1 MLQKLRNRHFF
12 AIDILLIVIIP
23 FISLGLRVDL
33 PSSRDY
39 IPALAVYIGIALVI
53 KLSVFYFFDLYRRY
67 WRFASIDALLSIVA
81 AVLISTPLM
90 TAASYFVF
98 GLGFLETGLP
108 RSIPF
113 IDALLTLVMVGGI
126 RFLAR
131 ASVYYQN
138 RYQRTGQAKRVLIAG
153 AGDAG
158 QIVAREIYTSEHISF
173 NLVGFVDDEP
183 TKIGAT
189 IHGARVF
196 GPLEKIPSLVEDYR
210 VDEVIIA
217 MPTASGSVIRAVVD
231 ACEQVG
237 VSKKILP
244 GVYELLSGQV
254 NINRLRNVEIGDLL
268 RRDPVQI
275 DISQVK
281 ALLSGKRILVTGAG
295 GSIGSELCKQIATCH
310 PDQLV
315 LIGHGENSL
324 YRLKKELSTSGFEPR
339 SVEIIVADI
348 RHKKHLRG
356 IFSQYQPEI
365 VFHAAA
371 HKHVPLM
378 EQNVEEAVTNNV
390 LGTWNLVQLARDH
403 HVSRFVLI
411 STDKAVHP
419 INVMGMTKCVAEKIV
434 HQMAARTERPY
445 VSVRFGNVLGSRG
458 SVVPL
463 FQNQIAR
470 GGPVTVTDPAMERF
484 FMTIPEA
491 VQLVLQASALG
502 TNGELFVLDMG
513 EPVKIDDLAR
523 DMIELSGFTV
533 GEDIEIEY
541 VGLRPGER
549 LSESLFNETENP
561 CSTEHEKIFV
571 SHNGVQSM
579 SDSFEQQVEEL
590 IQAALACDSE
600 TTRRLLS
607 QLSCDP
613 PS

>member
-1 MLQKLRNRHFF
+1 MFQQLRNRHFF
-12 AIDILLIVIIP
+12 AIDILLIIIIP
-23 FISLGLRVDL
+23 LLSLGLRVDL
-33 PSSRDY
+33 ASTRDY
-39 IPALAVYIGIALVI
+39 IPALAVYIGIALMI
-53 KLSVFYFFDLYRRY
+53 KLPVFFLFDLYRRY
-67 WRFASIDALLSIVA
+67 WRFASIDALLSIVT
-81 AVLISTPLM
+81 AVLVSTPLM
-90 TAASYFVF
+90 TAGSYLVF
-98 GLGFLETGLP
+98 GFGFLETGLP

-113 IDALLTLVMVGGI
+113 IDGLLTLVMIGGI

-131 ASVYYQN
+131 TSVYYQN
-138 RYQRTGQAKRVLIAG
+138 RHQRSGQAKCVLIAG

-158 QIVAREIYTSEHISF
+158 QIVAREIYTCEHIDL
-173 NLVGFVDDEP
+173 NLTGFVDDDP
-183 TKIGAT
+183 SKIGAT
-189 IHGARVF
+189 IHGARVL
-196 GPLEKIPSLVEDYR
+196 GSLEKIPSVVEDYR
-210 VDEVIIA
+210 IDEVIIA
-217 MPTASGSVIRAVVD
+217 MPTAPGSVVRAVVD

-237 VSKKILP
+237 VSKRILP
-244 GVYELLSGQV
+244 GVYELLSGEV

-268 RRDPVQI
+268 RRDPVKI
-275 DISQVK
+275 DIGQVRD
-281 ALLSGKRILVTGAG
+281 LLSGKRILVTGAG
-295 GSIGSELCKQIATCH
+295 GSIGSELCKQIATCR

-348 RHKKHLRG
+348 RHKKHLLG
-356 IFSQYQPEI
+356 IFSRYQPEI

-378 EQNVEEAVTNNV
+378 EQNVEEAVTNNI
-390 LGTWNLVQLARDH
+390 LGTWNLVRLARDH
-403 HVSRFVLI
+403 HVERFVLI
-411 STDKAVHP
+411 STDKAVDP
-419 INVMGMTKCVAEKIV
+419 INVMGMTKCVAEKLV
-434 HQMAARTERPY
+434 HQTAAQTERPY

-463 FQNQIAR
+463 FKHQIAH

-502 TNGELFVLDMG
+502 ANGELFVLDMG
-513 EPVKIDDLAR
+513 EPVKIADLAR

-541 VGLRPGER
+541 IGLRPGER
-549 LSESLFNETENP
+549 LSESLFKENENP
-561 CSTEHEKIFV
+561 HPTEHKKIFV
-571 SHNGVQSM
+571 SRNGAQPM
-579 SDSFEQQVEEL
+579 PESFEQQVEEL

-607 QLSCDP
+607 QLACDP